1 LIEKFDTSFDNHLEI
16 LELPVEQIW
25 QDFRT
30 NQAETVD
37 NFKVFKQEGFIP
49 LAINTS
55 VLVEFS

>member
-1 LIEKFDTSFDNHLEI
+1 LIEKFDTSFDTYLEI
-16 LELPVEQIW
+16 LELLVEQIW
-25 QDFRT
+25 QDFRIYHE
-30 NQAETVD
+30 ETVD